1 MHFQEDS
8 ALVSERNK
16 PPREYFVVKVNSTYI
31 KAYRTMKIYAGP
43 LLASGW
49 PAVFCSDKSFYN
61 FWPKEL
67 ECLLVLPKKI

>member
-49 PAVFCSDKSFYN
+49 PAVFCSD
-61 FWPKEL
+61 
-67 ECLLVLPKKI
+67 